1 MISVS
6 GKKWEQKIINQNL
19 VDKLKQDFNFS
30 DILSR
35 LIISRKFEDDEIA
48 TINTDLDLNNVF
60 LNNEDFNQSIKLVVN
75 CINNNEKIC
84 ILGDYDVDGSAATSL
99 FVKFLE
105 SINHSFFYYIPDR
118 EKDGYGATKK
128 LFQKLILEKPKLII
142 MVDCGSTS
150 NEAIDFLNENE
161 IKSLIID
168 HHEINKPF
176 PNANSIINP
185 KKDNGYKEYDYLC
198 ATSLSYF
205 FLDLLIKKIQSE
217 INISDY
223 LIYVLL
229 ATVCDVMPL
238 RKLNRLIALHALKDF
253 DITKNLPLSTL
264 FELNKKK
271 NKININDLGYLIGP
285 ILNAGG
291 RLGKSEY
298 ATELLSSNND
308 QVIKDRSTYLI
319 KLNNKRKE
327 IETLILNEI
336 DFQKIEK
343 ENKEVIIYYNPNINE
358 GLIGIIAAR
367 LKDYFNKPSIVIT
380 ASNELLKGSARSIYD
395 YNIGRVIKNSLD
407 QRIILKGGG
416 HNMAAGFMLNKTNL
430 KDFENYI
437 LKDFSKS
444 NTINNNIFSYESEVS
459 PLAFNQDF
467 YNDIKKLEPFGTENS
482 VPTFMLRDLRIIRP
496 IALNNKH
503 ISAILKSQ
511 IGFSIK
517 SISFNSINTKIG
529 EHLMNY
535 KKNINVIGQI
545 NENIWNN
552 KKTLQLTIRDLIL

>member
-6 GKKWEQKIINQNL
+6 NKKWEQKKINQNL
-19 VDKLKQDFNFS
+19 VDKLKQDFNFN

-35 LIISRKFEDDEIA
+35 LIISRKFDKDEIA
-48 TINTDLDLNNVF
+48 TIDTDLELINVF
-60 LNNEDFNQSIKLVVN
+60 LNNKDFHQSIKLVVN

-84 ILGDYDVDGSAATSL
+84 VLGDYDVDGSAATSL
-99 FVKFLE
+99 FVKLLE
-105 SINHSFFYYIPDR
+105 SINHPFFYYIPDR
-118 EKDGYGATKK
+118 ERDGYGATKK

-150 NEAIDFLNENE
+150 NEAIDFLNENKV
-161 IKSLIID
+161 KSLIID

-176 PNANSIINP
+176 PNANAIINP

-198 ATSLSYF
+198 ATTLSYF
-205 FLDLLIKKIQSE
+205 FLDLLIKEIKSK

-238 RKLNRLIALHALKDF
+238 RKLNRLIGLNALKNF
-253 DITKNLPLSTL
+253 DITKNLPLNTL
-264 FELNKKK
+264 FELNEKK

-285 ILNAGG
+285 VLNAGG
-291 RLGKSEY
+291 RLGKSQY
-298 ATELLSSNND
+298 ATELLSSNNV
-308 QVIKDRSTYLI
+308 QVIEDRSNHLI

-327 IETLILNEI
+327 IETLILNAI

-343 ENKEVIIYYNPNINE
+343 ENKEVIIYYKPNINE

-380 ASNELLKGSARSIYD
+380 NSNKLLKGSARSIYN

-407 QRIILKGGG
+407 QDIILNGGG
-416 HNMAAGFMLNKTNL
+416 HNMAAGFTLNKDKLN
-430 KDFENYI
+430 DFKNYI
-437 LKDFSKS
+437 LEDFLKS
-444 NTINNNIFSYESEVS
+444 NTVNNNIFLYESEVS
-459 PLAFNQDF
+459 SLAFNQDF
-467 YNDIKKLEPFGTENS
+467 YDDIKKLEPFGTGNT
-482 VPTFMLRDLRIIRP
+482 VPTFMLRDLRIIKP
-496 IALNNKH
+496 IVLNNKH
-503 ISAILKSQ
+503 ISVILKSKT
-511 IGFSIK
+511 GFSIK

-529 EHLMNY
+529 EYLKNY
-535 KKNINVIGQI
+535 KNSINVIGQI

-552 KKTLQLTIRDLIL
+552 KKSLQLTIRDVFV

>member
-6 GKKWEQKIINQNL
+6 GKKWEQKKINQNI
-19 VDKLKQDFNFS
+19 VDKLKQEYNFS
-30 DILSR
+30 EILSR
-35 LIISRKFEDDEIA
+35 LIISRKFDNDEIA
-48 TINTDLDLNNVF
+48 TINADLDLNNVF
-60 LNNEDFNQSIKLVVN
+60 LNNKDFSQSINLVVN
-75 CINNNEKIC
+75 SINNNEKIC

-99 FVKFLE
+99 FIKFFE
-105 SINHSFFYYIPDR
+105 DINHPFFYYIPDR

-128 LFQKLILEKPKLII
+128 LFKKLILEKPKLII

-150 NEAIDFLNENE
+150 NEAIDFLNDNE

-185 KKDNGYKEYDYLC
+185 KKDNGYREYDYLC

-205 FLDLLIKKIQSE
+205 FLDLLIKKIETE

-238 RKLNRLIALHALKDF
+238 RKLNRLIALNALKNF
-253 DITKNLPLSTL
+253 DITKNLPLNTL
-264 FELNKKK
+264 FRLNEKK
-271 NKININDLGYLIGP
+271 NKIDINDLGYLIGP

-291 RLGKSEY
+291 RLGKSQY

-308 QVIKDRSTYLI
+308 LVVNDRCKSLI
-319 KLNNKRKE
+319 KLNDKRKE
-327 IETLILNEI
+327 IESLILEEI
-336 DFQKIEK
+336 DFKKIEK
-343 ENKEVIIYYNPNINE
+343 ENKDVIIYYNPNINE

-367 LKDYFNKPSIVIT
+367 LKDYFNKPSFVIT
-380 ASNELLKGSARSIYD
+380 ASNELLKGSARSIYN

-407 QRIILKGGG
+407 KNIIIKGGG
-416 HNMAAGFMLNKTNL
+416 HNMAAGFTLDKVNL

-437 LKDFSKS
+437 LEDFLKS
-444 NTINNNIFSYESEVS
+444 NISHDNIFSYESEVS
-459 PLAFNQDF
+459 SLALNQDF
-467 YNDIKKLEPFGTENS
+467 YEDLKKLEPFGTGNP
-482 VPTFMLRDLRIIRP
+482 VPTFMLRDLRIIKP
-496 IALNNKH
+496 IVLNNKH
-503 ISAILKSQ
+503 ISVILKSKT
-511 IGFSIK
+511 GLLIK

-529 EHLMNY
+529 EHLINY
-535 KKNINVIGQI
+535 KDTLNIIGQI
-545 NENIWNN
+545 NENLWNN

>member
-6 GKKWEQKIINQNL
+6 GKKWEQKKINQNL
-19 VDKLKQDFNFS
+19 VDKLKQDYNFS

-35 LIISRKFEDDEIA
+35 LIISKKFDVNEIA
-48 TINTDLDLNNVF
+48 TIDTDLDLNNVF
-60 LNNEDFNQSIKLVVN
+60 LNNEDFNQSIKLVVS
-75 CINNNEKIC
+75 CIKNNEKIC

-128 LFQKLILEKPKLII
+128 LFQKLIIEEPKLVI

-150 NEAIDFLNENE
+150 NEAIDFLNENK

-205 FLDLLIKKIQSE
+205 FLDLLIKEIKCE

-238 RKLNRLIALHALKDF
+238 RKLNRLIALNALKNF
-253 DITKNLPLSTL
+253 DIIKNLPLSTL
-264 FELNKKK
+264 FELNEKK

-291 RLGKSEY
+291 RLGKSQY
-298 ATELLSSNND
+298 ATELLSSDND
-308 QVIKDRSTYLI
+308 QIIKDRSTDLI
-319 KLNNKRKE
+319 NLNNKRKE

-336 DFQKIEK
+336 NFQKIEK

-380 ASNELLKGSARSIYD
+380 ASNELLKGSARSIYN

-407 QRIILKGGG
+407 QDIILNGGG
-416 HNMAAGFMLNKTNL
+416 HNMAAGFTLNKNNL

-437 LKDFSKS
+437 LEDFLKS
-444 NTINNNIFSYESEVS
+444 NTVNNNIFSYESEVS
-459 PLAFNQDF
+459 SLAFNQDF
-467 YNDIKKLEPFGTENS
+467 YNDIKKLEPFGTGNS
-482 VPTFMLRDLRIIRP
+482 VPTFMLRELKIIKP
-496 IALNNKH
+496 IVLNNKH
-503 ISAILKSQ
+503 ISAILKSKT
-511 IGFSIK
+511 GFSIK

-529 EHLMNY
+529 EHLMSYIN
-535 KKNINVIGQI
+535 NINVIGQI

>member
-6 GKKWEQKIINQNL
+6 GKKWEQKKINQNL
-19 VDKLKQDFNFS
+19 VDKLKQDSNFS
-30 DILSR
+30 DTLSR
-35 LIISRKFEDDEIA
+35 LIISRKFEVDEIA

-60 LNNEDFNQSIKLVVN
+60 LNNEDFNQSIKLVVS
-75 CINNNEKIC
+75 CIKNNEKIC
-84 ILGDYDVDGSAATSL
+84 ILGDYDVDGSAATAL

-105 SINHSFFYYIPDR
+105 GINHSFFYYIPER

-128 LFQKLILEKPKLII
+128 LFQKLIKEEPKLII

-150 NEAIDFLNENE
+150 NEAIDFLNENK

-198 ATSLSYF
+198 ATSLTYF
-205 FLDLLIKKIQSE
+205 FLDLLIKEIKCK

-223 LIYVLL
+223 LIYILL

-238 RKLNRLIALHALKDF
+238 RKLNRLIALNALKNF
-253 DITKNLPLSTL
+253 DITKNLPLKTL
-264 FELNKKK
+264 FELNEKK
-271 NKININDLGYLIGP
+271 NKITINDLGYLIGP

-291 RLGKSEY
+291 RLGKSQY

-327 IETLILNEI
+327 IENLVLNEI
-336 DFQKIEK
+336 DFQKIEN
-343 ENKEVIIYYNPNINE
+343 ENKDVIIYYNPNINE

-380 ASNELLKGSARSIYD
+380 ASNELLKGSARSVYN

-407 QRIILKGGG
+407 KSIIVNGGG
-416 HNMAAGFMLNKTNL
+416 HNMAAGFMLIKANL
-430 KDFENYI
+430 KEFKNFILGDF
-437 LKDFSKS
+437 LKS
-444 NTINNNIFSYESEVS
+444 NTVNNNIFSYESEVS

-467 YNDIKKLEPFGTENS
+467 YDDIKKLEPFGIGNS
-482 VPTFMLRDLRIIRP
+482 VPTFMLRDLRIIKP
-496 IALNNKH
+496 IVLNNKH
-503 ISAILKSQ
+503 ISSILRSKT
-511 IGFSIK
+511 GFSIK

-535 KKNINVIGQI
+535 KDSLNVIGQI

-552 KKTLQLTIRDLIL
+552 KKILQLTIRDLIL